1 MSKTPDQ
8 NDRGVREF
16 AAQEPKAFGVIFSQL
31 EDGMLQLDATA
42 RLAELCAEL
51 SRQADAI
58 GKAKGT
64 FALKLKISAE
74 RGGVVDIDADVQ
86 IVKPKPARHRSVMW
100 LNGKG
105 ALSNENPKQLSLG
118 VRDVSKPAEAPREAP
133 AKARAVGHDE
143 ETGEITEAP

>member
-16 AAQEPKAFGVIFSQL
+16 AQAEPKAFGVIFSQL
-31 EDGMLQLDATA
+31 EDGQLSLDATT

-51 SRQADAI
+51 SRQADAT

-64 FALKLKISAE
+64 LTLKLKITAE
-74 RGGVVDIDADVQ
+74 RGGVVDIDADVA
-86 IVKPKPARHRSVMW
+86 IVKPKLPRHRSVMW
-100 LNGKG
+100 VNPKG

-118 VRDVSKPAEAPREAP
+118 VRDVSRPAEEKPRDVP
-133 AKARAVGHDE
+133 GTKAATAHNV
-143 ETGEITEAP
+143 ETGEVAGP

>member
-31 EDGMLQLDATA
+31 EDGQLQLDATA

-51 SRQADAI
+51 SRQADATG
-58 GKAKGT
+58 GKVKGSFT
-64 FALKLKISAE
+64 LKIKIAAE
-74 RGGVVDIDADVQ
+74 RGGVVDIDSDIT
-86 IVKPKPARHRSVMW
+86 IVKPKAPRHRSVMW
-100 LNGKG
+100 LNAKG

-118 VRDVSKPAEAPREAP
+118 VRDVSKPAEEKPREAP
-133 AKARAVGHDE
+133 AVKTAVAHDAA
-143 ETGEITEAP
+143 TGELR

>member
-31 EDGMLQLDATA
+31 EDGQLQLDATA

-51 SRQADAI
+51 SRQADATG
-58 GKAKGT
+58 GKVKGT
-64 FALKLKISAE
+64 FTLKIKIAAE
-74 RGGVVDIDADVQ
+74 RGGVVDIDSDIA
-86 IVKPKPARHRSVMW
+86 IVKPKAPRHRSVMW
-100 LNGKG
+100 LNAKG

-133 AKARAVGHDE
+133 APKDRAVGHDE
-143 ETGEITEAP
+143 ETGEIQ